1 MYCELF
7 SCLVDAKVVMEKKN
21 VRVRVVVVKVRFV
34 GCDLFGWSK

>member
-21 VRVRVVVVKVRFV
+21 VRVCFVVVEVRFV
-34 GCDLFGWSK
+34 GCYLFGWSE